1 MKKKEAFI
9 IDVVPITRISLS
21 GSQSFSYL
29 SDTKIPNGTLVSI
42 PLFRRKVEGVVVGT
56 RTDFERL
63 GNIELKKVDHI
74 IQEKLLDAKQIE
86 LAQFISEYYFSSLG
100 TVLKSFIPKIVK
112 SRSSKASSKILEAKK
127 ITLTNEQFSA
137 VSAIT
142 KSNLKFKIKN
152 LKFLLYGPSGSG
164 KTEVY
169 IHSILEMRQKNKDA
183 QFLILLPELTL
194 APQAIERYGEYFPA
208 EEVAILNSNISKG
221 KLYSEWEKI
230 KSGQAKIAIG
240 TRVSVFA
247 PFKKLALIIID
258 EEQDMSHKQWDMNQR
273 YDARVVAEK
282 IAQLHQCKIVFGS
295 ATPRVETF
303 FRAKEKQMELLT
315 LPILQIPDQPET
327 PKRTI
332 ELVDMK
338 KERWRKYFG
347 AEKPAYSP
355 ISQTLRAEIIYALKN
370 KLQTILFINRQG
382 MSSFSICTKCK
393 TVLRCPKCQ
402 RALIYDKDGTYKCV
416 RCTYAT
422 SILHECLKCKS
433 LSFTN
438 IGLGTQKIEREVG
451 NLFPGARLA
460 RADSQTMQGKMA
472 REILYKNFKENQIDI
487 LIGTQMISKGWDL
500 PNVALIG
507 IIDGD
512 GMLSIPDFFTEERA
526 YQNILQS
533 AGRTSRP
540 GSTFPG
546 RVLIQTF
553 KPEQNFFKAV
563 SEENFEKFYAKEIS
577 ERKILHLPPFGK
589 IIKLLCQ
596 DYSKEKCTKK
606 TEDVYAKIVTLD
618 LNDVLISEPQDAFI
632 PNVRGRFRKQ
642 ITLRLPIEAELPI
655 LLENILT
662 SLSGDWIIDVDP
674 ISIT

>member
-247 PFKKLALIIID
+247 PFKKLALNRI
-258 EEQDMSHKQWDMNQR
+258 
-273 YDARVVAEK
+273 
-282 IAQLHQCKIVFGS
+282 C
-295 ATPRVETF
+295 
-303 FRAKEKQMELLT
+303 
-315 LPILQIPDQPET
+315 
-327 PKRTI
+327 RT
-332 ELVDMK
+332 
-338 KERWRKYFG
+338 
-347 AEKPAYSP
+347 
-355 ISQTLRAEIIYALKN
+355 N
-370 KLQTILFINRQG
+370 N
-382 MSSFSICTKCK
+382 
-393 TVLRCPKCQ
+393 
-402 RALIYDKDGTYKCV
+402 GT
-416 RCTYAT
+416 
-422 SILHECLKCKS
+422 
-433 LSFTN
+433 
-438 IGLGTQKIEREVG
+438 
-451 NLFPGARLA
+451 
-460 RADSQTMQGKMA
+460 
-472 REILYKNFKENQIDI
+472 
-487 LIGTQMISKGWDL
+487 
-500 PNVALIG
+500 
-507 IIDGD
+507 
-512 GMLSIPDFFTEERA
+512 
-526 YQNILQS
+526 
-533 AGRTSRP
+533 
-540 GSTFPG
+540 
-546 RVLIQTF
+546 
-553 KPEQNFFKAV
+553 
-563 SEENFEKFYAKEIS
+563 
-577 ERKILHLPPFGK
+577 
-589 IIKLLCQ
+589 
-596 DYSKEKCTKK
+596 
-606 TEDVYAKIVTLD
+606 
-618 LNDVLISEPQDAFI
+618 
-632 PNVRGRFRKQ
+632 
-642 ITLRLPIEAELPI
+642 
-655 LLENILT
+655 
-662 SLSGDWIIDVDP
+662 
-674 ISIT
+674 